1 MLVGAS
7 EPRLESK
14 QRGGTDIASSKFFSA
29 IALLPSALS
38 ASAMTSCVIG
48 ESLEVVYL
56 IL

>member
-1 MLVGAS
+1 
-7 EPRLESK
+7 
-14 QRGGTDIASSKFFSA
+14 
-29 IALLPSALS
+29 LPSALS